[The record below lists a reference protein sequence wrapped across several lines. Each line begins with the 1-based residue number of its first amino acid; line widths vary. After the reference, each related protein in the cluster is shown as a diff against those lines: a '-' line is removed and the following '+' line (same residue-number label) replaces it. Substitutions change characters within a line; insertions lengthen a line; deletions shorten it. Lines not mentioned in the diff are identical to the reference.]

1 MDALKRRR
9 ATGFLKGLDGALA
22 TCECAGA
29 RDARAS
35 ISDALST
42 LGNNTA
48 SFKASDY
55 AIARVHARLAR
66 LIGYNTLELSDEAH
80 AAWNHF
86 EDFVYGEARD
96 DLRAVGGPN
105 VG

>member
-1 MDALKRRR
+1 MDALKRHR
-9 ATGFLKGLDGALA
+9 ATELLKGIDGALT
-22 TCECAGA
+22 TCECAGTC
-29 RDARAS
+29 DARAS
-35 ISDALST
+35 IADALST
-42 LGNNTA
+42 LDNNAA

-55 AIARVHARLAR
+55 AIARAHARLAR
-66 LIGYNTLELSDEAH
+66 LIGYNTLELSDEART
-80 AAWNHF
+80 AWNHF

>member
-9 ATGFLKGLDGALA
+9 ATKLLKGLDSALA
-22 TCECAGA
+22 THECTGA
-29 RDARAS
+29 CDARTS
-35 ISDALST
+35 IADVLST
-42 LGNNTA
+42 LDNNAA

-66 LIGYNTLELSDEAH
+66 LIGYNTLELSDEART
-80 AAWNHF
+80 AWNHF